1 MRALEVL
8 EATGQSIRSFQK
20 GATARR
26 DFNVIR
32 VAIEFSRE
40 ELDER
45 IYQRVDKMI
54 EDGLEEEARGLVAHR
69 NLNALQTVGYEEM
82 FDYFDGLYSRDVA
95 IEKIKV
101 HTRQYA
107 RRQFTWFKKDK
118 EIRWLTTNQIS
129 LRGLELS

>member
-1 MRALEVL
+1 
-8 EATGQSIRSFQK
+8 
-20 GATARR
+20 
-26 DFNVIR
+26 
-32 VAIEFSRE
+32 
-40 ELDER
+40 
-45 IYQRVDKMI
+45 
-54 EDGLEEEARGLVAHR
+54 
-69 NLNALQTVGYEEM
+69 M